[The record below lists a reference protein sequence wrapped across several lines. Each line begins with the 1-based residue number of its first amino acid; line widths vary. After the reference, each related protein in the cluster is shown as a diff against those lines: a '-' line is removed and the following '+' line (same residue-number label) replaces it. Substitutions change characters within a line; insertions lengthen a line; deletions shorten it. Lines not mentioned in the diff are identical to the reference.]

1 MALDSYSG
9 IPELSGEANAIARRR
24 KIAEMMMAQSQEQL
38 PVNQMAGQVVAPVSW
53 TQGLAK
59 LANAYLGKKQAD
71 EADKAEQGLASK
83 RQQLVAEELNK
94 VRKIAEGIP
103 GVEGIE
109 ARPERTIQAPAPMQ
123 PNQVAPNYGTVP
135 ETVPAVAG
143 REAVPA
149 VAGDTRKAIIEAS
162 MNRLPEVQQWAEM
175 QKYFEAK
182 DTATQDKKD
191 AALQAFQDK
200 KELLEMQLIE
210 GRISKDE
217 ANKKHFE
224 NQQILKQMGIDA
236 EARNIKLSASLK
248 PEPSIKTETIAD
260 PTNPSKSI
268 IIDVNTGRKIG
279 DAPLTSQQTKAK
291 QNMPKDKTA
300 VDIINR
306 TSDSLLS
313 EIDKLIGSEDGRV
326 KEHPGLRGSV
336 GYFDS
341 KVPPASEAQAN
352 AQALIRGLLSKTSVQ
367 GLQSIRQQGSAPGS
381 ITEKEWPIFQNY
393 LKTIDPSQGE
403 EQFIEQLKELRILTK
418 EFKDSA
424 QNNFNERYSTENT
437 DGGASNDKLF
447 SSLEEQYKLPSGLLN
462 AVMMQESRGNA
473 NAVSPKG
480 AQGYFQFMPD
490 TAKQYGV
497 NPSDLTS
504 SATGAARMFA
514 DLLKQNNGDLDSALA
529 GYNWGQGNLSKYGIG
544 KAPNETRNY
553 IAKVKQGMGAS
564 GAPAG
569 NIVRKY
575 NPSTGKLE

>member
-71 EADKAEQGLASK
+71 EADKAEQGLANK
-83 RQQLVAEELNK
+83 REQIVAD
-94 VRKIAEGIP
+94 KIAKFNQTAQGTP
-103 GVEGIE
+103 GVEGIQ
-109 ARPERTIQAPAPMQ
+109 AQPERTIQAPAPMQ
-123 PNQVAPNYGTVP
+123 QGQVAPNYGTVP
-135 ETVPAVAG
+135 EIVPAVAG

-149 VAGDTRKAIIEAS
+149 VAGNSRKAIRDAMVDIKF
-162 MNRLPEVQQWAEM
+162 PEIQAMIAAQTGWDT
-175 QKYFEAK
+175 Q

-279 DAPLTSQQTKAK
+279 DAPLTAQQTKAK

-300 VDIINR
+300 IDIINR

-313 EIDKLIGSEDGRV
+313 EIDKLIGSEDGLV

-336 GYFDS
+336 GYIDS
-341 KVPPASEAQAN
+341 KVPPASKAQSD
-352 AQALIRGLLSKTSVQ
+352 AQALIKGLLSKTSVQ

-393 LKTIDPSQGE
+393 LKTIDPSQSY
-403 EQFIEQLKELRILTK
+403 EQFVEQLKELRILTK

-437 DGGASNDKLF
+437 DGGASDDKLF

-569 NIVRKY
+569 NVLKFDAQG
-575 NPSTGKLE
+575 NPL

>member
-71 EADKAEQGLASK
+71 EADKAEQGLANK
-83 RQQLVAEELNK
+83 REQMVADKLMQIRAVQQGQA
-94 VRKIAEGIP
+94 
-103 GVEGIE
+103 GVEGVE
-109 ARPERTIQAPAPMQ
+109 AQPERTIQAPAPMQ
-123 PNQVAPNYGTVP
+123 QGQVAPNYNTVP
-135 ETVPAVAG
+135 ETVPAVEG
-143 REAVPA
+143 RKAVPA
-149 VAGDTRKAIIEAS
+149 VAPNPRKAMEMALMDNNPEIQRLAQAMQYFDTQDATLEAEKLKRKENAENALELAKQKMLDTRATALEKQKSQQDFLLMMEKMGYSQEERMA
-162 MNRLPEVQQWAEM
+162 RLG
-175 QKYFEAK
+175 
-182 DTATQDKKD
+182 
-191 AALQAFQDK
+191 AA
-200 KELLEMQLIE
+200 
-210 GRISKDE
+210 
-217 ANKKHFE
+217 
-224 NQQILKQMGIDA
+224 
-236 EARNIKLSASLK
+236 LK

-279 DAPLTSQQTKAK
+279 DAPLTAQQTKAK

-336 GYFDS
+336 GFFDS
-341 KVPPASEAQAN
+341 KVIPASEAQAN

-393 LKTIDPSQGE
+393 LKTVDPSQGE

-437 DGGASNDKLF
+437 DGGASDEKQQLTDIRT
-447 SSLEEQYKLPSGLLN
+447 LPDGRK
-462 AVMMQESRGNA
+462 VGRD
-473 NAVSPKG
+473 
-480 AQGYFQFMPD
+480 AQGKLQ
-490 TAKQYGV
+490 V
-497 NPSDLTS
+497 
-504 SATGAARMFA
+504 
-514 DLLKQNNGDLDSALA
+514 
-529 GYNWGQGNLSKYGIG
+529 
-544 KAPNETRNY
+544 
-553 IAKVKQGMGAS
+553 VK
-564 GAPAG
+564 
-569 NIVRKY
+569 
-575 NPSTGKLE
+575 

>member
-59 LANAYLGKKQAD
+59 LANAYLGKKQSD
-71 EADKAEQGLASK
+71 EADKAEQGLANK
-83 RQQLVAEELNK
+83 RQQMVADKLMQIRA
-94 VRKIAEGIP
+94 VQQGQA
-103 GVEGIE
+103 GVEGVE
-109 ARPERTIQAPAPMQ
+109 AQPERTIQAPAPMQ
-123 PNQVAPNYGTVP
+123 QGQVAPNYNTVP
-135 ETVPAVAG
+135 ETVPAVEG
-143 REAVPA
+143 RKAVPA
-149 VAGDTRKAIIEAS
+149 VAPNPRKAMEMALMDNNPEIQRLAQAMQYFDTQDATLEAEKLKRKENAENALELAKQKMLDTRATALEKQKSQQDFLLMMEKMGYSQEERMA
-162 MNRLPEVQQWAEM
+162 RLG
-175 QKYFEAK
+175 
-182 DTATQDKKD
+182 
-191 AALQAFQDK
+191 AA
-200 KELLEMQLIE
+200 
-210 GRISKDE
+210 
-217 ANKKHFE
+217 
-224 NQQILKQMGIDA
+224 
-236 EARNIKLSASLK
+236 LK

-279 DAPLTSQQTKAK
+279 DAPLTAQQTKAK

-336 GYFDS
+336 GFFDS
-341 KVPPASEAQAN
+341 KVIPASKAQAN
-352 AQALIRGLLSKTSVQ
+352 AQALIKGLLSKTSVQ

-393 LKTIDPSQGE
+393 LKTIDPSQSY

-437 DGGASNDKLF
+437 DGGASDEKQQLTDIRT
-447 SSLEEQYKLPSGLLN
+447 LPDGRK
-462 AVMMQESRGNA
+462 VGRD
-473 NAVSPKG
+473 
-480 AQGYFQFMPD
+480 AQGKLQ
-490 TAKQYGV
+490 V
-497 NPSDLTS
+497 
-504 SATGAARMFA
+504 
-514 DLLKQNNGDLDSALA
+514 
-529 GYNWGQGNLSKYGIG
+529 
-544 KAPNETRNY
+544 
-553 IAKVKQGMGAS
+553 VK
-564 GAPAG
+564 
-569 NIVRKY
+569 
-575 NPSTGKLE
+575 

>member
-24 KIAEMMMAQSQEQL
+24 KIAEMMMAQSQAPLET
-38 PVNQMAGQVVAPVSW
+38 NQMAGGYVVPVSW

-59 LANAYLGKKQAD
+59 MAQAYLGNKVD
-71 EADKAEQGLASK
+71 TEADKSEQDLANK
-83 RQQLVAEELNK
+83 REQIVAG
-94 VRKIAEGIP
+94 KIAKFINTSQGTPAI
-103 GVEGIE
+103 EGIE

-149 VAGDTRKAIIEAS
+149 VAGNSRKAIMDAMVNVKFPEIQAMIAAQTGWDTQDATQAQALAKLESERNKPINVAQGGTIYDPKTGQAIFSAPEKPIAS
-162 MNRLPEVQQWAEM
+162 SGLAKLINERNSLPEGSPLR
-175 QKYFEAK
+175 
-182 DTATQDKKD
+182 ATY
-191 AALQAFQDK
+191 
-200 KELLEMQLIE
+200 
-210 GRISKDE
+210 DE
-217 ANKKHFE
+217 AIRKE
-224 NQQILKQMGIDA
+224 TTTTD
-236 EARNIKLSASLK
+236 
-248 PEPSIKTETIAD
+248 PSIKTETIAD

-279 DAPLTSQQTKAK
+279 DAPLTAQQSKAK

-326 KEHPGLRGSV
+326 KEHPGLRGSL

-341 KVPPASEAQAN
+341 KVPPASKAQAN

-393 LKTIDPSQGE
+393 LKTVDPSQGE

-437 DGGASNDKLF
+437 DGGASDEKQQLTDIRT
-447 SSLEEQYKLPSGLLN
+447 LPDGRK
-462 AVMMQESRGNA
+462 VGRD
-473 NAVSPKG
+473 
-480 AQGYFQFMPD
+480 AQGKLQ
-490 TAKQYGV
+490 V
-497 NPSDLTS
+497 
-504 SATGAARMFA
+504 
-514 DLLKQNNGDLDSALA
+514 
-529 GYNWGQGNLSKYGIG
+529 
-544 KAPNETRNY
+544 
-553 IAKVKQGMGAS
+553 VK
-564 GAPAG
+564 
-569 NIVRKY
+569 
-575 NPSTGKLE
+575 

>member
-71 EADKAEQGLASK
+71 EADKAEQGLANK
-83 RQQLVAEELNK
+83 REQMVADAMTKFINTSQGTPA
-94 VRKIAEGIP
+94 IEGIQ
-103 GVEGIE
+103 
-109 ARPERTIQAPAPMQ
+109 AQPERTIQAPAPMQ

-149 VAGDTRKAIIEAS
+149 VAGNSRKAIQDAMVNIKF
-162 MNRLPEVQQWAEM
+162 PEIQAMIAAQTGWDT
-175 QKYFEAK
+175 Q

-191 AALQAFQDK
+191 AALQAFQEK

-236 EARNIKLSASLK
+236 DARNIKLSASLK

-279 DAPLTSQQTKAK
+279 DAPLTAQQTKAK

-326 KEHPGLRGSV
+326 KEHPGLRGSL

-341 KVPPASEAQAN
+341 KVPPASKAQAD

-393 LKTIDPSQGE
+393 LKTVDPSQGE

-437 DGGASNDKLF
+437 DGGASDEKQQLTDIRT
-447 SSLEEQYKLPSGLLN
+447 LPDGRK
-462 AVMMQESRGNA
+462 VGRD
-473 NAVSPKG
+473 
-480 AQGYFQFMPD
+480 AQGKLQ
-490 TAKQYGV
+490 V
-497 NPSDLTS
+497 
-504 SATGAARMFA
+504 
-514 DLLKQNNGDLDSALA
+514 
-529 GYNWGQGNLSKYGIG
+529 
-544 KAPNETRNY
+544 
-553 IAKVKQGMGAS
+553 VK
-564 GAPAG
+564 
-569 NIVRKY
+569 
-575 NPSTGKLE
+575 

>member
-71 EADKAEQGLASK
+71 EADKAEQGLANK
-83 RQQLVAEELNK
+83 RKQMVADAIAKLNQTAQGTPA
-94 VRKIAEGIP
+94 I
-103 GVEGIE
+103 EGIE
-109 ARPERTIQAPAPMQ
+109 AQPERTIQAPAPMQ
-123 PNQVAPNYGTVP
+123 QGQVAPNYNTVP

-149 VAGDTRKAIIEAS
+149 VAGDKRKAIIDAS

-200 KELLEMQLIE
+200 KELLEMQIRE
-210 GRISKDE
+210 GRISKEE
-217 ANKKHFE
+217 ANQQHFE

-236 EARNIKLSASLK
+236 DARNIKLSASLK

-260 PTNPSKSI
+260 PINPSKSI
-268 IIDVNTGRKIG
+268 IIDVNTGKKIG
-279 DAPLTSQQTKAK
+279 DAPLTAQQTKAK

-313 EIDKLIGSEDGRV
+313 EIDKLIGSEDGLV
-326 KEHPGLRGSV
+326 KEHPGLKGSV
-336 GYFDS
+336 GYIDS
-341 KVPPASEAQAN
+341 KVPPASKAQSD
-352 AQALIRGLLSKTSVQ
+352 AQALIKGLLSKTSVQ

-393 LKTIDPSQGE
+393 LKTIDPSQSY
-403 EQFIEQLKELRILTK
+403 EQFVTQLKELRTLTK
-418 EFKDSA
+418 EFKNSA
-424 QNNFNERYSTENT
+424 QNNFNERYSTENIGGSEVDKGQKLKDIVT
-437 DGGASNDKLF
+437 LPDGRKVGIN
-447 SSLEEQYKLPSGLLN
+447 
-462 AVMMQESRGNA
+462 
-473 NAVSPKG
+473 
-480 AQGYFQFMPD
+480 AQG
-490 TAKQYGV
+490 
-497 NPSDLTS
+497 
-504 SATGAARMFA
+504 
-514 DLLKQNNGDLDSALA
+514 
-529 GYNWGQGNLSKYGIG
+529 
-544 KAPNETRNY
+544 KAEL
-553 IAKVKQGMGAS
+553 VK
-564 GAPAG
+564 
-569 NIVRKY
+569 
-575 NPSTGKLE
+575 

>member
-71 EADKAEQGLASK
+71 EADKAEQGLANK
-83 RQQLVAEELNK
+83 REQMVADAMTKFINTSQGTPA
-94 VRKIAEGIP
+94 IEGIQ
-103 GVEGIE
+103 
-109 ARPERTIQAPAPMQ
+109 AQPERTIQAPAPMQ

-149 VAGDTRKAIIEAS
+149 VAGNSRKAIQDAMVNIKF
-162 MNRLPEVQQWAEM
+162 PEIQAMIAAQTGWDT
-175 QKYFEAK
+175 Q

-236 EARNIKLSASLK
+236 DARNIKLSASLK

-279 DAPLTSQQTKAK
+279 DAPLTAQQTKAK

-326 KEHPGLRGSV
+326 KEHPGLRGSL

-341 KVPPASEAQAN
+341 KVPPASKAQAD

-393 LKTIDPSQGE
+393 LKTVDPSQGE

-437 DGGASNDKLF
+437 DGGASDEKQQLTDIRT
-447 SSLEEQYKLPSGLLN
+447 LPDGRK
-462 AVMMQESRGNA
+462 VGRD
-473 NAVSPKG
+473 
-480 AQGYFQFMPD
+480 AQGKLQ
-490 TAKQYGV
+490 V
-497 NPSDLTS
+497 
-504 SATGAARMFA
+504 
-514 DLLKQNNGDLDSALA
+514 
-529 GYNWGQGNLSKYGIG
+529 
-544 KAPNETRNY
+544 
-553 IAKVKQGMGAS
+553 VK
-564 GAPAG
+564 
-569 NIVRKY
+569 
-575 NPSTGKLE
+575 

>member
-59 LANAYLGKKQAD
+59 LAQAYLGNKTD
-71 EADKAEQGLASK
+71 EEADKAEQGLANK
-83 RQQLVAEELNK
+83 REQIVADAVTKFINTSQGTPA
-94 VRKIAEGIP
+94 IEGIQ
-103 GVEGIE
+103 
-109 ARPERTIQAPAPMQ
+109 AQPERTIQAPAPMQ
-123 PNQVAPNYGTVP
+123 EGQVAPNYGTVP

-149 VAGDTRKAIIEAS
+149 VAGDSRKAIRDAMVNIKF
-162 MNRLPEVQQWAEM
+162 PEIQAMIAAQTGW
-175 QKYFEAK
+175 
-182 DTATQDKKD
+182 DTQDATLEAEKLKRKENAENALELAKQKMLD
-191 AALQAFQDK
+191 TRATTLEKQKSQQDFLLMMEKMGYSQEERMARLGAA
-200 KELLEMQLIE
+200 
-210 GRISKDE
+210 
-217 ANKKHFE
+217 
-224 NQQILKQMGIDA
+224 
-236 EARNIKLSASLK
+236 LK

-279 DAPLTSQQTKAK
+279 DAPLTAQQTKAK

-300 VDIINR
+300 IDIINR

-336 GYFDS
+336 GWFDS
-341 KVPPASEAQAN
+341 KVIPASEAQAD
-352 AQALIRGLLSKTSVQ
+352 AQALIRGLLSKTSVL

-381 ITEKEWPIFQNY
+381 ITEKEWPRFENY
-393 LKTIDPSQGE
+393 LKTVDPSQGE

-569 NIVRKY
+569 NVLKFDAQG
-575 NPSTGKLE
+575 NPL

>member
-71 EADKAEQGLASK
+71 EADKAEQGLANK
-83 RQQLVAEELNK
+83 RQQMVADKLMQIRA
-94 VRKIAEGIP
+94 VQQGQA
-103 GVEGIE
+103 GVEGVE
-109 ARPERTIQAPAPMQ
+109 AQPERTIQAPAPMQ
-123 PNQVAPNYGTVP
+123 QGQVAPNYNTVP
-135 ETVPAVAG
+135 ETVPAVEG
-143 REAVPA
+143 RKAVPA
-149 VAGDTRKAIIEAS
+149 VAPNPRKAMEMALMDNNPEIQRLAQAMQYFDTQDATQAQALAKLESERNKPINVAQGGTIYDPKTGKAIFSAPEKPIAS
-162 MNRLPEVQQWAEM
+162 SGLAKLINESNSLPEGSPLRAI
-175 QKYFEAK
+175 Y
-182 DTATQDKKD
+182 
-191 AALQAFQDK
+191 
-200 KELLEMQLIE
+200 
-210 GRISKDE
+210 
-217 ANKKHFE
+217 
-224 NQQILKQMGIDA
+224 A
-236 EARNIKLSASLK
+236 EAIRKEITTT
-248 PEPSIKTETIAD
+248 EPSIKTETIAD

-279 DAPLTSQQTKAK
+279 DAPLTAQQTKAK

-336 GYFDS
+336 GFFDS
-341 KVPPASEAQAN
+341 KVIPASKAQAD

-393 LKTIDPSQGE
+393 LKTIDPSQSY
-403 EQFIEQLKELRILTK
+403 EQFVEQLKELRILTK

-437 DGGASNDKLF
+437 DGGASDEKQQLTDIRT
-447 SSLEEQYKLPSGLLN
+447 LPDGRK
-462 AVMMQESRGNA
+462 VGRD
-473 NAVSPKG
+473 
-480 AQGYFQFMPD
+480 AQGKLQ
-490 TAKQYGV
+490 V
-497 NPSDLTS
+497 
-504 SATGAARMFA
+504 
-514 DLLKQNNGDLDSALA
+514 
-529 GYNWGQGNLSKYGIG
+529 
-544 KAPNETRNY
+544 
-553 IAKVKQGMGAS
+553 VK
-564 GAPAG
+564 
-569 NIVRKY
+569 
-575 NPSTGKLE
+575 